1 MTFSNVNKHDYEQE
15 LLSRWNWITDGIKE
29 AETKLNTSIVLESS
43 YGKMISDGSIP
54 RSWLENNILNEDT
67 LTEAPMTAAAVGDYV
82 IPKVMFPIIRRVMP
96 ELIANKIVSVQPITQ
111 PTGVIYYINYKYTN
125 TKGGTT
131 AADEFTANPQQTSQG
146 NGFGTYYSSEKI
158 GPFDVT
164 CANAAAEVAAE
175 AGKATNANG
184 IVTTNGTQI
193 INFLGTP
200 ATTHG
205 VPPYTI
211 KRFEAFNVT
220 TGRGLTV
227 KFTSTGNTWDGVVK
241 TGDNIGYDSTTGIIT
256 LGSTTVSGL
265 SDLLTVSD
273 SAYPNTYDKIRLFLI
288 YDMEGSSKV
297 PEMEFAI
304 DYSNIT
310 TTERKLKARWT
321 KESEQDMQAY
331 HKIDVESELV
341 KVTALQT
348 NYEIDRE
355 IVTFISDRV
364 LPTLSFTHDWNN
376 DTASTGNNTAGNFLD
391 RHRAFAQKLYLASTT
406 IAQYNKQGPATWAV
420 TSPQTASLMQMLPD
434 FKGEISTNKNTM
446 YNAGNLGGNLQIY
459 VDPNRFGAGSNEVI
473 LGYKSTD
480 STYGAG
486 VVYSPY
492 ANWMSS
498 TITHPDTF
506 DSIRGFFSR
515 YAITMV
521 PRGEYHYARVQ
532 LGDYGL
538 YGNYPVA

>member
-1 MTFSNVNKHDYEQE
+1 MIFSNVNKNDYEQE
-15 LLSRWNWITDGIKE
+15 LLSRWNWITEDIGDSE
-29 AETKLNTSIVLESS
+29 LKLNTSMVLENS
-43 YGKMISDGSIP
+43 YGKMVSDTSIP
-54 RSWLENNILNEDT
+54 RNWLENNILNEET
-67 LTEAPMTAAAVGDYV
+67 LNEAPMVSGAVGDYV

-111 PTGVIYYINYKYTN
+111 PTGVIYFINYKYSN
-125 TKGGTT
+125 TKGGAT
-131 AADEFTANPQQTSQG
+131 AGDVFSANPQQTA
-146 NGFGTYYSSEKI
+146 NGGFNTYYSSEKI
-158 GPFDVT
+158 GPIDIT
-164 CANAAAEVAAE
+164 ATGAATDLNTGAQTKITAW
-175 AGKATNANG
+175 
-184 IVTTNGTQI
+184 
-193 INFLGTP
+193 LGTAATP
-200 ATTHG
+200 A
-205 VPPYTI
+205 YKI
-211 KRFEAFNVT
+211 KRFEAFDVT
-220 TGRGLTV
+220 TGRGLAV
-227 KFTSTGNTWDGVVK
+227 KFTTATANWAGTLVGTDTVAFNA
-241 TGDNIGYDSTTGIIT
+241 TTGAIV
-256 LGSTTVSGL
+256 LKGSEFNSAGL
-265 SDLLTVSD
+265 TSHV
-273 SAYPNTYDKIRLFLI
+273 IRLFLV
-288 YDMEGSSKV
+288 YDMEGSSAI

-355 IVTFISDRV
+355 IVTFISDRI
-364 LPTLSFTHDWNN
+364 LPELSFTHDWNN
-376 DTASTGNNTAGNFLD
+376 DAASTGNNTAGNFLD

-406 IAQYNKQGPATWAV
+406 VAQYNKQGPATWAV
-420 TSPQTASLMQMLPD
+420 TSPQTAALLQMLPD
-434 FKGEISTNKNTM
+434 FKGEISNNKNTM

-459 VDPNRFGAGSNEVI
+459 VDPNRNGAGSNEII

-498 TITHPDTF
+498 TVTNPDTF

-515 YAITMV
+515 YAVTMV
-521 PRGEYHYARVQ
+521 PRGEYHYSRVQ
-532 LGDYGL
+532 LGSFGL
-538 YGNYPVA
+538 YGNQVTANTTVDN